1 MIYDIRDSFNA
12 VGAVIMFFFQI
23 IIMIIKKIII
33 PVAGVS
39 VVDNNRWYILVS
51 VRIISNVA

>member
-12 VGAVIMFFFQI
+12 VGAVIMFFQI
-23 IIMIIKKIII
+23 IIMIIKKIKI